1 MSFWL
6 NSVTIIG
13 LVESQWVW
21 GLYGSV
27 RILEAADERLD
38 GDFVEEEMK
47 CLMVVG
53 SSIRHAIQVLNS
65 EASLPTLPS
74 KLPVQ
79 TYLDDFTVHSSSSSL
94 IAPSSII
101 YKFFFVLVIR
111 I

>member
-1 MSFWL
+1 
-6 NSVTIIG
+6 
-13 LVESQWVW
+13 
-21 GLYGSV
+21 
-27 RILEAADERLD
+27 
-38 GDFVEEEMK
+38 MK

-101 YKFFFVLVIR
+101 YKFFFVLVMFISFFLLHMFPLPFVDT
-111 I
+111 INGICLLL